1 MSAEIEFENKEI
13 KAFLKNLNTRL
24 KDIKGGQKKYVGLI
38 SSIVYRDI
46 LSHFEQ
52 EEGSSGK
59 WPEWSLFYAMKM
71 KELGKGG
78 NKILQDSG
86 RLRNSFKPQ
95 NYRSVSEGILWFNNA
110 QTKSGFPYALAHNDG
125 GDQLPM
131 RDFMWASDKAQ
142 DSIAEKTLQFMID
155 EGV

>member
-1 MSAEIEFENKEI
+1 MAAEIEFENEEI
-13 KAFLKNLNTRL
+13 KDFLKNLNTRL
-24 KDIKGGQKKYVGLI
+24 KKIKDGEKKFVGLL
-38 SSIVYRDI
+38 SAIVYRDI
-46 LSHFEQ
+46 LSHFED
-52 EEGSSGK
+52 EEGSEGK
-59 WPEWSLFYAMKM
+59 WSQWSLFYAMKM

-95 NYRSVSEGILWFNNA
+95 NYRSTSEGILWFNNA
-110 QTKSGFPYALAHNDG
+110 QTKSGFPYALAHNEG